1 MDDHPSPNYRFN
13 AWDIPRKVAG
23 DLSAFRLYNGLENRR
38 ILEFARDIA
47 IDPCDLAI
55 ANRVFAGTLRKS
67 DSDDAADVRPGVAI
81 A

>member
-13 AWDIPRKVAG
+13 AWDIPRKVAD
-23 DLSAFRLYNGLENRR
+23 DLLAFRTYNKLDNRH
-38 ILEFARDIA
+38 IVEFARDIA

-55 ANRVFAGTLRKS
+55 ANRVFAGTLRIS
-67 DSDDAADVRPGVAI
+67 DSDDAVGVRKGVAI